1 MSDDIDGKLCSPL
14 FFAEGDY
21 YGLFK
26 QLRAEE
32 PVRWTVGSNGHGFW
46 SLFRHSDVKQVLND
60 PLLFSSEREGVMPL
74 MDAQIDEVA
83 AEAFGVGDN
92 ILTIDPPRHAE
103 FRQAV
108 AAPFIPRALQATE
121 RNTHALIKEIF
132 DDLPDNGECELV
144 EDLAAPIPM
153 AVICDLLQIP
163 REDWDAMLAWG
174 RMAVGGTDPEFQQG
188 SVAETI
194 REGFTRV
201 RNRGKEL
208 ALSRRGCPYSDPLTL
223 LANAKVGDRAMTD
236 SEVAYNA
243 QTLLL
248 AGFETT
254 RNAFSGGVLA
264 LLENPE
270 QMQILRDDPKKIR
283 LAVEEMVRWSD
294 PVTSVMR
301 VATANTQVGD
311 TEIKANDRV
320 VLWLASANRDEA
332 AFDDPD
338 EFDVTRHPNPHVGF
352 GAGPHFCLGGPLAK
366 DELRIAL
373 EELLNRY
380 DGIEV
385 AGKVERVQSNFIGGI
400 KRMPMRLRNRSAA

>member
-1 MSDDIDGKLCSPL
+1 MLNTIDEKLCSPA

-26 QLRAEE
+26 ALRQST
-32 PVRWTVGSNGHGFW
+32 PVKWTVGPNGHGFW
-46 SLFRHSDVKQVLND
+46 SLFWHADVKRVLNE
-60 PLLFSSEREGVMPL
+60 PELFSSEREGVMPL
-74 MDAQIDEVA
+74 MDDQIDEVA
-83 AEAFGVGDN
+83 EEAFGVGDN

-108 AAPFIPRALQATE
+108 AQPFVPKALKAAE
-121 RNTHALIKEIF
+121 RNTEALIHEIF
-132 DDLPDNGECELV
+132 DALPEDGECDLV
-144 EDLAAPIPM
+144 EDLAARIPM

-163 REDWDAMLAWG
+163 REDWGDMLAWG

-188 SVAETI
+188 TVAETI
-194 REGFTRV
+194 RKGFRRV
-201 RNRGKEL
+201 RGRGQEL

-223 LANAKVGDRAMTD
+223 LANARVGDRPMTD

-264 LLENPE
+264 LLEHPD
-270 QMQILRDDPKKIR
+270 QMQLLRDDPKKIR
-283 LAVEEMVRWSD
+283 LAVEELVRWSD
-294 PVTSVMR
+294 PVTSIMR
-301 VATANTQVGD
+301 VATADTRVGEQD
-311 TEIKANDRV
+311 IAAGDRV

-332 AFDDPD
+332 AFDEPD
-338 EFDVTRHPNPHVGF
+338 RFDVTRHPNLHVGF

-366 DELRIAL
+366 DELRVAV
-373 EELLNRY
+373 EQLLSRY
-380 DGIEV
+380 EGIEIT
-385 AGKVERVQSNFIGGI
+385 GPIERVQSNFIGGI
-400 KRMPMRLRNRSAA
+400 KRMPMKLRRRAAA